1 MMFSAALVCVCVLA
15 CACVKTRALERRLSA
30 LDGEVSR
37 MWDRLEW
44 LCKDTDDRLSVDRVE
59 LQQRAMQI
67 KNLQKRVKRAEGF
80 LYIDARD
87 AFKED
92 ADGKG
97 KEVEP

>member
-1 MMFSAALVCVCVLA
+1 MFSAALA
-15 CACVKTRALERRLSA
+15 CAFALAWASCRRARAAEKRLSA

-37 MWDRLEW
+37 IWDRLEW
-44 LCKDTDDRLSVDRVE
+44 LCKDTDDRLSADRVE

>member
-1 MMFSAALVCVCVLA
+1 MFSAALA
-15 CACVKTRALERRLSA
+15 CAFALAWASCRRARAAEKRLSA

-37 MWDRLEW
+37 IWARLVW
-44 LCKDTDDRLSVDRVE
+44 LCEDTDARLSVDRVE

-97 KEVEP
+97 KEG

>member
-1 MMFSAALVCVCVLA
+1 MFSVALA
-15 CACVKTRALERRLSA
+15 CAFALVWAHGKTRALERRLSA

-44 LCKDTDDRLSVDRVE
+44 LCRDTDDRLSADRVE

-67 KNLQKRVKRAEGF
+67 RNIQKRVKRAEGF

-92 ADGKG
+92 AEGKG